1 MGLFV
6 ALFEFTKDED
16 LRLRTRPSHREYLK
30 GLLDRGKL
38 RLSGPWVDDTGAL
51 LIYEADDQAEAE
63 SLLAAD
69 PYRQEGVLANATI
82 KEWRIVFDATSTVET
97 S

>member
-6 ALFEFTKDED
+6 ALLEFTSDED
-16 LRLRTRPSHREYLK
+16 LRLRTRPRHREYLK
-30 GLLDRGKL
+30 SLLESGKL
-38 RLSGPWVDDTGAL
+38 RLPGPWVDDTGAL
-51 LIYEADDQAEAE
+51 LVYEADDQAAAEA
-63 SLLAAD
+63 LLAAD

-82 KEWRIVFDATSTVET
+82 KEWRVVFDASSAPEA